1 MTIELTEAEAQLLAE
16 ILDSEFRDLK
26 DEIHRTETYD
36 YKEALKQREALMV
49 NLLTKLGRP
58 LTV

>member
-1 MTIELTEAEAQLLAE
+1 MTLELTEAEAQLLAE
-16 ILDSEFRDLK
+16 ILDRDFRDLK

-36 YKEALKQREALMV
+36 YKEALKVREALMV
-49 NLLTKLGRP
+49 NMLTKLGRP

>member
-1 MTIELTEAEAQLLAE
+1 MTLDLTDAETQLLAE
-16 ILDSEFRDLK
+16 ILDNEFRDLK
-26 DEIHRTETYD
+26 DEIHRTETYE

-49 NLLTKLGRP
+49 NVLTKLGRP